1 MGKTDVIMR
10 DYLSD
15 RTRFADFFNGVFFQ
29 RAPVIK
35 AADLLEAS
43 EQYVSDK
50 GKHISSRLRDL
61 KMTLKTGETLR
72 ILSLENQTHI
82 DYSMPFRCMEY
93 DSLEYGKQL
102 KQIKQHNK
110 EHKLLHS
117 AAEKLCGLKKTD
129 RLAPVYTLCL
139 YHGEEPWDGPLS
151 LRDMMDFGE
160 DGDGM
165 SRYFADYPFR
175 LFCVNEHTDFHMFHT
190 ELREV
195 FTAMTYR
202 RDKDMLYHTLSEN
215 PAYQSLDEDTV
226 RVLSVTLDIPK
237 IWDERDSFMHI
248 NVENKKEEFDMC
260 QAMRELLADAKAVG
274 VNEGVSQGITQGI
287 TQGIQNK
294 THIVV
299 SNMLKRSMS
308 TEDICALAE
317 CSEEFVEKVR
327 AEL

>member
-29 RAPVIK
+29 GIPVIK

-43 EQYVSDK
+43 EQYASDK
-50 GKHISSRLRDL
+50 GKHISPRLRDL
-61 KMTLKTGETLR
+61 KMTLKTGENLR

-82 DYSMPFRCMEY
+82 DYSMPYRCMEY
-93 DSLEYGKQL
+93 DTLEYGKQL
-102 KQIKQHNK
+102 KQIKQYNK
-110 EHKLLHS
+110 EYKLLHS

-129 RLAPVYTLCL
+129 RLAPIYTLCL

-202 RDKDMLYHTLSEN
+202 RDKDMLYRTLFEN
-215 PAYQSLDEDTV
+215 PAYQSLDEDTI
-226 RVLSVTLDIPK
+226 RVLSVTLNIPK
-237 IWDERDSFMHI
+237 LWDERDSFMHI
-248 NVENKKEEFDMC
+248 NEENEEEFDMC
-260 QAMRELLADAKAVG
+260 QAMRELLADARAVG
-274 VNEGVSQGITQGI
+274 VNEGVSQGITQ
-287 TQGIQNK
+287 
-294 THIVV
+294 VV
-299 SNMLKRSMS
+299 TNMLKRGMS
-308 TEDICALAE
+308 TEDICVLAE
-317 CSEEFVEKVR
+317 CSEEFVETVR

>member
-1 MGKTDVIMR
+1 MGKTDVVMR

-15 RTRFADFFNGVFFQ
+15 RTRFADFFNGVFFHGT
-29 RAPVIK
+29 PVIK
-35 AADLLEAS
+35 ATDLLEAS
-43 EQYVSDK
+43 EQYASDK
-50 GKHISSRLRDL
+50 GKHISPRFRDL
-61 KMTLKTGETLR
+61 KMTLRTGETLR

-93 DSLEYGKQL
+93 DTLEYVKQL

-117 AAEKLCGLKKTD
+117 AAEKLCGLQKTD

-151 LRDMMDFGE
+151 LRDMMDFGA
-160 DGDGM
+160 DGDDM

-175 LFCVNEHTDFHMFHT
+175 LFCVNDHTDFDMFHT

-202 RDKDMLYHTLSEN
+202 QDKKMLYRTLSEN

-226 RVLSVTLDIPK
+226 KVLSITLNIPK
-237 IWDERDSFMHI
+237 LWDERESFMHI
-248 NVENKKEEFDMC
+248 NEENEEEFDMC
-260 QAMRELLADAKAVG
+260 QAMRELLADARAVG
-274 VNEGVSQGITQGI
+274 VNEGVSQGI

-299 SNMLKRSMS
+299 SNMLKRGMS

-317 CSEEFVEKVR
+317 CSEEFVEKAR